1 MGSSVSG
8 SLDKFA
14 KVSPAAALGSGKVKL
29 PGGPMGG
36 IIGMAQEDMIGRA
49 EAKQAQNAANMQ
61 MMQQQQDQ
69 QNQYNAAL
77 QQMMM
82 GQQRPSLYSPSPYAN
97 GGNVTLRRKMF
108 KLGGSASAHGTG
120 LTSGL
125 SFNQGGRVGFAPGGG
140 VDPIDEMFEKARE
153 KGAKAGAALS
163 KGKIKGR
170 AGLAQRGIGALLTAI
185 FGKAGPAI
193 GRATG
198 RRSMRPIQAFL
209 RQNPRT
215 GRFLL
220 GTAGIGG
227 GLGAA
232 SALSNIAPDFEE
244 FGQSE
249 DSAPFAKLIAG
260 ARENLLDPF
269 ISVTPA
275 GGLFYG
281 FTGDTAGSA
290 LRELAGKEP
299 RVAGDDALA
308 GGRTIEDDI
317 SPDDLAAKI
326 AQQSEDR
333 TREAME
339 MYQDLIRGDDDVNK
353 LTTLGSALIAGGSAL
368 MEGEGY
374 GAAARAFNEPLATA
388 MAGEDAAEAEAR
400 AAAAQL
406 AIGENITRQAAEDE
420 LAMNLL
426 AGGDFATEA
435 EVQAVLTARKVG
447 INTRIPETDDGE
459 VDEDAIVGG
468 SVYVDPRQRY
478 GTLFVAVNNNVPLTK
493 DDLIYTNDPEKAK
506 AHAES

>member
-1 MGSSVSG
+1 MF
-8 SLDKFA
+8 K
-14 KVSPAAALGSGKVKL
+14 
-29 PGGPMGG
+29 MGG
-36 IIGMAQEDMIGRA
+36 V
-49 EAKQAQNAANMQ
+49 AN
-61 MMQQQQDQ
+61 
-69 QNQYNAAL
+69 
-77 QQMMM
+77 
-82 GQQRPSLYSPSPYAN
+82 
-97 GGNVTLRRKMF
+97 T
-108 KLGGSASAHGTG
+108 HGVG

-125 SFNQGGRVGFAPGGG
+125 SFNQGGRVGLQEGGMSISEIAKKFKLG
-140 VDPIDEMFEKARE
+140 
-153 KGAKAGAALS
+153 GAKAGEALS
-163 KGKIKGR
+163 KTKIKGR
-170 AGLAQRGIGALLTAI
+170 RGLAQRGLGALLTTI
-185 FGKAGPAI
+185 FGRAGPAI

-281 FTGDTAGSA
+281 FTGDTAGEA
-290 LRELAGKEP
+290 LRELGGKEP

-388 MAGEDAAEAEAR
+388 MAGEDAADAEAR

-420 LAMNLL
+420 VAMNLL
-426 AGGDFATEA
+426 AGGDFETEA

>member
-1 MGSSVSG
+1 MF
-8 SLDKFA
+8 K
-14 KVSPAAALGSGKVKL
+14 
-29 PGGPMGG
+29 MGG
-36 IIGMAQEDMIGRA
+36 V
-49 EAKQAQNAANMQ
+49 AN
-61 MMQQQQDQ
+61 
-69 QNQYNAAL
+69 
-77 QQMMM
+77 
-82 GQQRPSLYSPSPYAN
+82 
-97 GGNVTLRRKMF
+97 T
-108 KLGGSASAHGTG
+108 HGVG

-125 SFNQGGRVGFAPGGG
+125 SFNQGGRVGLKEGGMSISEIAKKFRLG
-140 VDPIDEMFEKARE
+140 
-153 KGAKAGAALS
+153 GAKAGEALS
-163 KGKIKGR
+163 KTPIKGR
-170 AGLAQRGIGALLTAI
+170 RGLAQRGLGFLLTSL

-193 GRATG
+193 GRAG
-198 RRSMRPIQAFL
+198 YRRSMKPIQAFL
-209 RQNPRT
+209 RQNPRS
-215 GRFLL
+215 GKALL
-220 GTAGIGG
+220 GLAGIGG
-227 GLGAA
+227 GIGGLSIA
-232 SALSNIAPDFEE
+232 SNLAPDFDR
-244 FGQSE
+244 FGDPDDPNMFYSGPLAQLGRFVRE
-249 DSAPFAKLIAG
+249 DVI
-260 ARENLLDPF
+260 DPF
-269 ISVTPA
+269 ISVTPL
-275 GGLFYG
+275 GGLGYG
-281 FTGDTAGSA
+281 LTGETAGSA

-299 RVAGDDALA
+299 RLTGDDALG
-308 GGRTIEDDI
+308 GGRQIQDDI

-506 AHAES
+506 AHAKS

>member
-14 KVSPAAALGSGKVKL
+14 KISPAAALASGKVKL
-29 PGGPMGG
+29 PETGAIGALQSEMMGN
-36 IIGMAQEDMIGRA
+36 A
-49 EAKQAQNAANMQ
+49 EAKQAQNAANMA

-69 QNQYNAAL
+69 QNQYNMAL

-82 GQQRPSLYSPSPYAN
+82 GQQQRPSLYSPAPYAN

-125 SFNQGGRVGFAPGGG
+125 SFNQGGRVGLQEGGMSISEIAKKFKLG
-140 VDPIDEMFEKARE
+140 
-153 KGAKAGAALS
+153 GAKAGETLS

-170 AGLAQRGIGALLTAI
+170 AGLAQKGIGALLTAI

-215 GRFLL
+215 GKFLL
-220 GTAGIGG
+220 GTAGVGG

-232 SALSNIAPDFEE
+232 SAISNVYRDFEE

-281 FTGDTAGSA
+281 FTGDTAGEA
-290 LRELAGKEP
+290 LRELGGKEP

-333 TREAME
+333 TREAMA

-374 GAAARAFNEPLATA
+374 GAAARAFNEPLAMA

-447 INTRIPETDDGE
+447 INTRIPETDEGE

>member
-1 MGSSVSG
+1 MGSSKTG
-8 SLDKFA
+8 SLDKFVP
-14 KVSPAAALGSGKVKL
+14 VSPAAAFASGKVKL
-29 PGGPMGG
+29 PETGL
-36 IIGMAQEDMIGRA
+36 IGMMQQNQEDKMA
-49 EAKQAQNAANMQ
+49 MNAANIAA
-61 MMQQQQDQ
+61 QQPSQQ
-69 QNQYNAAL
+69 QNQYNQML

-82 GQQRPSLYSPSPYAN
+82 NQQRPSLYSPAPYAN

-125 SFNQGGRVGFAPGGG
+125 SFNEGGRVGLQEGGMSISEIAKKFKLG
-140 VDPIDEMFEKARE
+140 
-153 KGAKAGAALS
+153 GAKAGEALS
-163 KGKIKGR
+163 KTKIKGR
-170 AGLAQRGIGALLTAI
+170 RGLAQRGLGALLTTI
-185 FGKAGPAI
+185 FGRAGPAI

-281 FTGDTAGSA
+281 FTGDTAGEA
-290 LRELAGKEP
+290 LRKLGGKEP

-388 MAGEDAAEAEAR
+388 MAGEDAADAEAR

>member
-1 MGSSVSG
+1 MGSSKTG
-8 SLDKFA
+8 SLDKFVP
-14 KVSPAAALGSGKVKL
+14 VSPAAAFASGKVKL
-29 PGGPMGG
+29 PETGL
-36 IIGMAQEDMIGRA
+36 IGMMQQNQEDKMA
-49 EAKQAQNAANMQ
+49 MNAANIAA
-61 MMQQQQDQ
+61 QQPSQQ
-69 QNQYNAAL
+69 QNQYNQML

-82 GQQRPSLYSPSPYAN
+82 NQQRPSLYSPAPYAN

-125 SFNQGGRVGFAPGGG
+125 SFNEGGRVGLQEGGMSISEIAKKFKLG
-140 VDPIDEMFEKARE
+140 
-153 KGAKAGAALS
+153 GAKAGEALS
-163 KGKIKGR
+163 KAPIKGR
-170 AGLAQRGIGALLTAI
+170 RGLAQSGLGALLTTI
-185 FGKAGPAI
+185 FGRAGPAI

-281 FTGDTAGSA
+281 FTGDTAGEA
-290 LRELAGKEP
+290 LRELGGKEP

>member
-1 MGSSVSG
+1 MV
-8 SLDKFA
+8 
-14 KVSPAAALGSGKVKL
+14 
-29 PGGPMGG
+29 
-36 IIGMAQEDMIGRA
+36 
-49 EAKQAQNAANMQ
+49 N
-61 MMQQQQDQ
+61 
-69 QNQYNAAL
+69 
-77 QQMMM
+77 
-82 GQQRPSLYSPSPYAN
+82 
-97 GGNVTLRRKMF
+97 TLRRKMF
-108 KLGGSASAHGTG
+108 KMGGVANTHGVG

-140 VDPIDEMFEKARE
+140 VDPIDEMFKEARE

-170 AGLAQRGIGALLTAI
+170 RGLVQKGLGMLLTSI
-185 FGKAGPAI
+185 FGKPGRAI
-193 GRATG
+193 GRATFG
-198 RRSMRPIQAFL
+198 LSKRPIQAFL
-209 RQNPRT
+209 RQNPRS
-215 GRFLL
+215 GKALL
-220 GTAGIGG
+220 GLAGAGG
-227 GLGAA
+227 GLGLTSVA
-232 SALSNIAPDFEE
+232 SNLLPDFDR
-244 FGQSE
+244 FGDPDDPNMFLSGPLAQLIRFGRE
-249 DSAPFAKLIAG
+249 DVV
-260 ARENLLDPF
+260 DPF
-269 ISVTPA
+269 ISVTPF
-275 GGLFYG
+275 GGLGYG
-281 FTGDTAGSA
+281 LTGETAGSA
-290 LRELAGKEP
+290 LRKLAGKEP
-299 RVAGDDALA
+299 RLTGDDALG
-308 GGRTIEDDI
+308 GGRTVEDDI

-388 MAGEDAAEAEAR
+388 MAGEDAADAEAR

-420 LAMNLL
+420 VAMNLL